1 MDLARLHPVSLF
13 AVWITVVTALVEP
26 PGNVTLHCHNLTNI
40 LKWDYNQLTPGVKF
54 RVDIQPYKGAAEN
67 FLVEPSDLQA
77 ELPPLIDPREEFYVT
92 VTAVM
97 GEEESEPSPSDGLI
111 FTYSQE
117 SLVEKKCVVDLPSVN
132 VTIQPHDQ
140 IEFRFEHPWL
150 LYKKKLRGGGE
161 SKSKQ
166 RRSHDALRSERL
178 PLFTYKVM
186 VVNQGKQPHSDYC
199 EERVCTNTLPV
210 DAAKKEH
217 CLTINGEMNLI
228 SVKSNQEFCAQP
240 GEAPSYDY
248 IYVIVSV
255 LVLIPVAAIGFM
267 VYHKRTRP
275 LSSTP
280 APLFPGSF
288 LKQPVRPLPVL
299 TDNVQEV
306 QVASPTPLLT
316 STDEEDGREFT
327 TVPDYDMRF
336 PIGVTEE
343 DEGVSDVT
351 EREEPNVEGSD
362 YMGGRHLEGEEP
374 DEGRSAYESRIPVTV
389 ELAPDETAEGYRA

>member
-280 APLFPGSF
+280 APLVRMLILVSF
-288 LKQPVRPLPVL
+288 YYLAPKQFLFL
-299 TDNVQEV
+299 SHFYSLWSHFYCNIK
-306 QVASPTPLLT
+306 SC
-316 STDEEDGREFT
+316 T
-327 TVPDYDMRF
+327 TMEKHNRAWK
-336 PIGVTEE
+336 
-343 DEGVSDVT
+343 
-351 EREEPNVEGSD
+351 
-362 YMGGRHLEGEEP
+362 EGELRNVFCA
-374 DEGRSAYESRIPVTV
+374 DAQSFNTIHCKKK
-389 ELAPDETAEGYRA
+389 